1 MTVFRP
7 KPRPCYSEFTVARLQ
22 TKLAPQ
28 RAPLKINWLVLITLI
43 LSIVSLIVE
52 QADIQTPFSSIFT
65 HTLDF
70 TILFLFLAEVTVD
83 FLRSPDKRHFFRQ
96 KLFEVLF
103 LIFFTVLFAYNK
115 FLLFSSENALYGN
128 LPGKIIIVRNIFVLL
143 KVFGRIRKLSAFV
156 RSLTAHPAR
165 TVMLSFVLVI
175 VTGTILL
182 MLPFTTPDG
191 LGLKFVD
198 SLFTS
203 TSAVCVTGLIVV
215 DTATAFTIWGKII
228 ILLLIQVGGL
238 GIMILSFF
246 MAFILRRSLT
256 VEDKFLIS
264 YMTSEKDMRN
274 LGRSIK
280 NIISIT
286 LIIEGAGALLLFFGF
301 RTTLGTNLQTLWIS
315 VFHAISAFCNAGFSL
330 FTDSLE
336 GFQSNT
342 LINLTV
348 VVLIILGGLSFVVIM
363 NLKGWLAAGLHSLFR
378 RKSFSN
384 RGLSLN
390 TRVVLLGTGTLL
402 GLGTLLIYALEYRY
416 SLASLDL
423 KAQYLSAFFQSVTT
437 RTAGFNTMPMSG
449 LRNPTYLLMMIFMF
463 IGGASGSTAGGVKI
477 NSLALFLAYV
487 NSLLKEKREVTLFNF
502 AVSKDLVLRAL
513 LILLFGLVSVLG
525 GMLVLSIT
533 ESAPFIAIC
542 FETVSAFGT
551 VGLSAGIT
559 PALSIVGKYVII
571 LLMFIGR
578 IGPLT
583 LLAAAAQ
590 RLKQVQIEYP
600 TGEILV
606 G

>member
-1 MTVFRP
+1 
-7 KPRPCYSEFTVARLQ
+7 VARLQ
-22 TKLAPQ
+22 AKLAPQ
-28 RAPLKINWLVLITLI
+28 RTPLKINWLVLITLL

-52 QADIQTPFSSIFT
+52 QADIQTRFSSIFT

-70 TILFLFLAEVTVD
+70 TILFLFLAEVVVD
-83 FLRSPDKRHFFRQ
+83 FIRSSDKRHFFKRQ
-96 KLFEVLF
+96 MFEVLF

-115 FLLFSSENALYGN
+115 FLLFSRASTLYGN

-165 TVMLSFVLVI
+165 TVLLSFVLVI

-182 MLPFTTPDG
+182 MLPFTTPDAAG
-191 LGLKFVD
+191 LSFVD
-198 SLFTS
+198 SLFTA

-215 DTATAFTIWGKII
+215 DTAAAFSIWGKII
-228 ILLLIQVGGL
+228 IMLLIQVGGL

-280 NIISIT
+280 NIINIT
-286 LIIEGAGALLLFFGF
+286 LIIEGVGAVLLFLGF
-301 RTTLGTNLQTLWIS
+301 RTSMGTNLQTLFIS
-315 VFHAISAFCNAGFSL
+315 VFHAVSAFCNAGFSL
-330 FTDSLE
+330 FSDSLE
-336 GFQSNT
+336 GFRSHT

-348 VVLIILGGLSFVVIM
+348 SVLIILGGLSFVVIM
-363 NLKGWLAAGLHSLFR
+363 NLKGWLAAGIPNAFR
-378 RKSFSN
+378 KRSFSIK
-384 RGLSLN
+384 GLSLN
-390 TRVVLLGTGTLL
+390 TRVVLLGTGILL
-402 GLGTLLIYALEYRY
+402 GLGMLLIYALEHRY
-416 SLASLDL
+416 SLADFDL
-423 KAQYLSAFFQSVTT
+423 KTQYLAAFFQSVTT
-437 RTAGFNTMPMSG
+437 RTAGFNTISMSG

-487 NSLLKEKREVTLFNF
+487 NSLLKDKREVTLYNHSI
-502 AVSKDLVLRAL
+502 AKDLVLRAL
-513 LILLFGLVSVLG
+513 LILLFGLVSVLA
-525 GMLVLSIT
+525 GMMILSIT
-533 ESAPFIAIC
+533 ENAPFILIC

-559 PALSIVGKYVII
+559 SALSIIGKYVII

-590 RLKQVQIEYP
+590 RIRQVQIEHP